1 MNRTYL
7 AADFGGGS
15 GRVIAGSLRRSDAGM
30 TLELREIHRFS
41 NRQVRLGDYLHW
53 DFPALFSEMIEGLR
67 KAARQNLDVVS
78 VGIDTWGV
86 DFGLVD
92 RLGMLAGNPV
102 CYRDHHTDGLPE
114 EFFKSCDPSLHYSET
129 GTQVLS
135 INTLFRLLAM
145 KKEGDPKL
153 QIAEHLLFMP
163 DLFSYYLTGKAGNE
177 YTIASTSEL
186 LDPLTHDWNFRLI
199 DSLGLPRKIFCPII
213 MPGTSRGNILPHIAD
228 STGLPESVEVVAV
241 ASHDTQSAMFACAG
255 NYSSERSAFL
265 SSGTWSL
272 FGVELPEP
280 ILSEKA
286 RLAGFTNE
294 GGVGGTTSFLQNIT
308 GLWIL
313 QQLIE
318 EWRKEDLETD
328 YRRLTEMAEASDY
341 DGIVD
346 VDDPA
351 FQKPDSMAEAISRF
365 CIRAGM
371 TSPASQGDFV
381 RCVCLSLASRYK
393 RAVDQLNSILPYP
406 LEKLRIIGGGSNNTL
421 LNRLTAEATGLEV
434 IPGPA
439 EATAIGN
446 ILTQAVADG
455 SIRSKNEITFI
466 SEL

>member
-1 MNRTYL
+1 MNRTYI

-15 GRVIAGSLRRSDAGM
+15 GRVIAGSLRRSDAGL

-41 NRQVRLGDYLHW
+41 NRQVRLGGYLHW

-67 KAARQNLDVVS
+67 KAARQNLNVVS

-92 RLGMLAGNPV
+92 RLGMLVGNPV
-102 CYRDHHTDGLPE
+102 CYRDSHTDGLPD
-114 EFFKSCDPSLHYSET
+114 EFFKSCDPSIHYSET

-135 INTLFRLLAM
+135 INTIFRLLSM

-153 QIAEHLLFMP
+153 DIAEHLLFMP
-163 DLFSYYLTGKAGNE
+163 DLFNYYLTGKAANE

-186 LDPLTHDWNFRLI
+186 LDPRSRNWNFPLI
-199 DSLGLPRKIFCPII
+199 DKLGLPKKIFCPII
-213 MPGTSRGNILPHIAD
+213 MPGSPIGNILPDIAD
-228 STGLPESVEVVAV
+228 KTDLPGSVKVVAV
-241 ASHDTQSAMFACAG
+241 GSHDTQSAMFACEG

-294 GGVGGTTSFLQNIT
+294 GGVGGTISFLQNIT

-318 EWRKEDLETD
+318 EWRKEGLDTD
-328 YRRLTEMAEASDY
+328 YSLLTEMAEKVHFDA
-341 DGIVD
+341 IVD
-346 VDDPA
+346 VDDPS
-351 FQKPDSMAEAISRF
+351 FQKPDSMADAISRF
-365 CIRAGM
+365 CTLRGM
-371 TSPASQGDFV
+371 TPPRSQGDYV
-381 RCVCLSLASRYK
+381 RCVCLSLAARYK
-393 RAVDQLNSILPYP
+393 LAVEQLNSILPHP
-406 LEKLRIIGGGSNNTL
+406 LEKLRIIGGGSNNSL

-446 ILTQAVADG
+446 ILIQAIADG
-455 SIRSKNEITFI
+455 SIRSRNDIAFI